1 MYHECFRALD
11 NSGADQKKKKKKSCG
26 GEGGGTLKRPMRNIH
41 KGLKFYNFTGVFKNF
56 RGWLSWPASMVEI
69 TVIVEENDKGYHDF
83 LRFACKRYLKGK
95 TRTTTRSKDFLR
107 FRSKAY

>member
-1 MYHECFRALD
+1 MYHKYFRALD
-11 NSGADQKKKKKKSCG
+11 NSGADPKKKNVLGCVEEVPPPPK
-26 GEGGGTLKRPMRNIH
+26 T
-41 KGLKFYNFTGVFKNF
+41 YFTI
-56 RGWLSWPASMVEI
+56 LQEPLSMVDI